1 MRPKKLRVAVGD
13 LSRRRGRLS
22 LELTAVVLAFAAA
35 PLVIA
40 TLFPVLQA
48 HSRTTA
54 VTYNRDVAPIL
65 QRRCGQC
72 HTANGPGHLPLETFE
87 QARVWSRAIR
97 EQVLERRMPPWP
109 AATGFNDY
117 SNDRSLTPTE
127 IELLASWADGGAPQ
141 GDPAV
146 ASIRPNVA
154 GAATERAIVVS
165 LPADRPESQI
175 QRFSLS
181 TDADADAWISGWEV
195 HPTSPAVI
203 QQVVVS
209 IGTAPLGSWV
219 PGEGRIRFPDGVA
232 QSLRRDARLKVE
244 IHFAK
249 AAASEPPGGSI
260 VLYEGPAGTP
270 LERLTLGCAS
280 KTLTHDSFAIA
291 LTPQAPADESIE
303 VTARRPDGTVQPLCV
318 ILQSMPAYPASY
330 RFAKPIALPR
340 GTLVDI
346 RSSSPQCSAT
356 LEITSRRPGRAAAP

>member
-13 LSRRRGRLS
+13 LSRAAGRLS
-22 LELTAVVLAFAAA
+22 LVLTAVVLAFAAA

-40 TLFPVLQA
+40 TLCPDLQA

-54 VTYNRDVAPIL
+54 VTYTGDVEPIL

-87 QARVWSRAIR
+87 QARTWSRAIR

-109 AATGFNDY
+109 AATGFSDY
-117 SNDRSLTPTE
+117 RNDRSLTPTE
-127 IELLASWADGGAPQ
+127 IELLASWADGGAPR

-146 ASIRPNVA
+146 ASVRRNVA
-154 GAATERAIVVS
+154 GTPTERAIVVS
-165 LPADRPESQI
+165 LPADRPESQT
-175 QRFSLS
+175 QRFSLP
-181 TDADADAWISGWEV
+181 TEVDADTWISGWEV
-195 HPTSPAVI
+195 RPASPAVI
-203 QQVVVS
+203 QQVVAS

-232 QSLRRDARLKVE
+232 QSLRHGARLSVE
-244 IHFAK
+244 IHYTK
-249 AAASEPPGGSI
+249 SAASEPAGGSI

-270 LERLTLGCAS
+270 IERLTLGCAP
-280 KTLTHDSFAIA
+280 KTLTHDAFAIA
-291 LTPQAPADESIE
+291 VTPQAPADESVE
-303 VTARRPDGTVQPLCV
+303 VAARRPDGTVQPLCV

-330 RFAKPIALPR
+330 RFAKPIALRR
-340 GTLVDI
+340 GTMIDI